1 MIVFTK
7 KKLEEYL
14 TNHNIP
20 LDEWGIGKAKTIDH
34 FLREVVRGES
44 ILKEVD
50 GGIIREVKALSIIV
64 RYKNLVLVED
74 CQIFD
79 DGRVR
84 KRKMEASVAEKIDKY
99 DKNLIQSV
107 IRGIKEELSIS
118 LDIGQITELGELDK
132 EMLSMSYPGIITKIK
147 LYKFLVIL
155 DDDQYISEGY
165 MEIQEDK
172 KTYFVWRES

>member
-1 MIVFTK
+1 
-7 KKLEEYL
+7 
-14 TNHNIP
+14 
-20 LDEWGIGKAKTIDH
+20 
-34 FLREVVRGES
+34 
-44 ILKEVD
+44 
-50 GGIIREVKALSIIV
+50 
-64 RYKNLVLVED
+64 
-74 CQIFD
+74 
-79 DGRVR
+79 
-84 KRKMEASVAEKIDKY
+84 MEASVAEKIDKY